1 MNSVLLI
8 CAGGFFGAISRYLL
22 GIYITGLWKGD
33 FPLGTFIINILGSF
47 FLGLILFHPQLST
60 ALGSELKLGIGVGFL
75 GSFTTFST
83 LEYETMQ
90 LLGKKKRA
98 VALAYVLLS
107 LLAGITAAWLTRLF

>member
-8 CAGGFFGAISRYLL
+8 CAGGFLGAISRYLL

-33 FPLGTFIINILGSF
+33 FPLGTFIINVLGSF
-47 FLGLILFHPQLST
+47 FLGLIIFQPQLST
-60 ALGSELKLGIGVGFL
+60 ALGSDLKLGIGVGFL

-83 LEYETMQ
+83 FEYETLQ
-90 LLGKKKRA
+90 LLEKKKRA
-98 VALAYVLLS
+98 TALAYVLLS